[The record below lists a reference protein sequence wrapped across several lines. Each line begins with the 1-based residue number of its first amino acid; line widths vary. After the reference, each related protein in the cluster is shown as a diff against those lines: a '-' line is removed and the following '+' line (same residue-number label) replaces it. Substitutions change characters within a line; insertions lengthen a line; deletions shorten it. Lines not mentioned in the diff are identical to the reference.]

1 MAFALGIL
9 VFALGIAASIAL
21 HEAGHMSTARAFGMR
36 VRRYFIGF
44 GPPLWQTTRGHTTY
58 GVAALPFGGFCDIA
72 GLTSQDLLTD
82 EEKPLAMY
90 LKPWWQRVAVMSG
103 GIAMNLLLGL
113 VITYLVAVFAAI
125 PNPYAD
131 RTPTVGAVSCTAD
144 QTGPD
149 TLAECTGPGPA
160 GEAGVRPGD
169 KVLAVDGVQIAT
181 FDELRSHVLVRPG
194 ETVTLTVE
202 RDGAEH
208 DIGIVVDEVVRMNAQ
223 TGESFRAGAIGV
235 ASRPVENPTA
245 SFGPVE
251 AVPATF
257 SLTGQMLQGTVEG
270 LIAFP
275 SKIPGVVASI
285 FGAERDVAGPVSVI
299 GASRAGGELVERD
312 MWAVFWMLLASLN
325 FFLALFNIV
334 PLPPL
339 DGGHIAVIF
348 FETFRDAVRRPRGL
362 PPGGPVNYD
371 RLMPVTYAMAAALLV
386 VGVFVMV
393 ADVVNPV
400 RIFG

>member
-1 MAFALGIL
+1 MGFALGIVL
-9 VFALGIAASIAL
+9 FALGIAASIAL
-21 HEAGHMSTARAFGMR
+21 HEAGHMVTARAFGMR

-44 GPPLWQTTRGHTTY
+44 GPPVWQTTRGQTTY

-72 GLTSQDLLTD
+72 GMTAQDPLTP
-82 EEKPLAMY
+82 EEEPVAMY
-90 LKPWWQRVAVMSG
+90 KKPWWQRVAVMSG

-131 RTPTVGAVSCTAD
+131 RTPTVGEVSCTSD
-144 QTGPD
+144 QVAPD
-149 TLAECTGPGPA
+149 KLAECAGPGPA
-160 GEAGVRPGD
+160 GEAGVRAGD
-169 KVLAVDGVQIAT
+169 QVLAVDGTRIAT
-181 FDELRSHVLVRPG
+181 FDELRTYVLARPG
-194 ETVTLTVE
+194 ETVTLHLRRDGEELDVLVRVAEVE
-202 RDGAEH
+202 RIDA
-208 DIGIVVDEVVRMNAQ
+208 
-223 TGESFRAGAIGV
+223 TSGERVKAGAIGV
-235 ASRPVENPTA
+235 SSRPVANPTA

-257 SLTGQMLQGTVEG
+257 ALTGQVLRGTVEG

-275 SKIPGVVASI
+275 GKIPGVVASI
-285 FGAERDVAGPVSVI
+285 FGAQRDAAGPVSVV

-312 MWAVFWMLLASLN
+312 MWSVFWMLLASLN

-348 FETFRDAVRRPRGL
+348 YEKLRDALRRLRGL
-362 PPGGPVNYD
+362 PPGGPANYEK
-371 RLMPVTYAMAAALLV
+371 LMPLTYAMASALLV

-400 RIFG
+400 RVFG